1 MHRKLWCRLGLSDCE
16 LTQHDAGNFPLMADY
31 YGDTCVNT
39 RRQYLVDF
47 FPLQDCKTA
56 SASWHT
62 ACMDCAALTWC
73 SLCLVASAFNS
84 PVLTHLDA
92 GSQGS
97 LLECWSGKY
106 ATQVKQYD
114 DDVETAI
121 RAAWCASA
129 ALHIVKTCF
138 VVFCSQPGQWL
149 GGCCRNAHVGACETR
164 WQ

>member
-1 MHRKLWCRLGLSDCE
+1 M
-16 LTQHDAGNFPLMADY
+16 
-31 YGDTCVNT
+31 
-39 RRQYLVDF
+39 RQYQKAVSGRLLSLAG
-47 FPLQDCKTA
+47 LQDSICILA
-56 SASWHT
+56 HS
-62 ACMDCAALTWC
+62 LYGLC
-73 SLCLVASAFNS
+73 SIDLVLSMPCCLCIHS

-138 VVFCSQPGQWL
+138 VVFCSQPANG
-149 GGCCRNAHVGACETR
+149 
-164 WQ
+164 